1 MKLEYGLVI
10 VIIAV
15 SLFYGRILLAQYQKT
30 QRSVARQ
37 RQKRQE
43 QKGKNKGNKPSQKDQ
58 NLDRFVLKPRNTL
71 DIILI
76 IAGGVLIIF
85 GFVMKTNGIAIPN
98 TAEYWWA
105 VIVAGLIV
113 VSLGLH

>member
-1 MKLEYGLVI
+1 
-10 VIIAV
+10 
-15 SLFYGRILLAQYQKT
+15 
-30 QRSVARQ
+30 
-37 RQKRQE
+37 
-43 QKGKNKGNKPSQKDQ
+43 
-58 NLDRFVLKPRNTL
+58 L

-76 IAGGVLIIF
+76 IVGGVLIIF